1 MKNLMLMLA
10 LGFALTGATQ
20 ALAEPPV
27 AGVVPL
33 GVTVAEL
40 KAVAVGMSAKSHI
53 LGKGVYN
60 DAKESIGTIEDIVI
74 TPAQMVSFAIIGV
87 GGFLGLGEH
96 LVAIPMTQLKFRSA
110 EGSFLLPGATKDAVK
125 KLPPF
130 VYAPS

>member
-1 MKNLMLMLA
+1 MKNFMLVLA
-10 LGFALTGATQ
+10 FGFALAGATQ

-40 KAVAVGMSAKSHI
+40 KAVTLGMSAKKHI
-53 LGKGVYN
+53 LDKGVYN
-60 DAKESIGTIEDIVI
+60 DAKETIGEIEDIVI
-74 TPAQMVSFAIIGV
+74 TPNHMVSFAIVGV

-110 EGSFLLPGATKDAVK
+110 EGTFLLPGATKDALK

-130 VYAPS
+130 VYAPG